1 MRVVL
6 GMATR
11 PTSFSDRSG
20 FSCRCGRRCA
30 RLSLPLA
37 LSLPCASLGISIGQV
52 GVAAPAVRAHHSK
65 FHLLKLPSV
74 QNDGTQAEERS

>member
-6 GMATR
+6 GMAIR
-11 PTSFSDRSG
+11 PTSLSDRSSV
-20 FSCRCGRRCA
+20 SCRRCA

-52 GVAAPAVRAHHSK
+52 GVTAPTVRAHHSK
-65 FHLLKLPSV
+65 FHLLKLLSV
-74 QNDGTQAEERS
+74 QNDEKKAEEIG